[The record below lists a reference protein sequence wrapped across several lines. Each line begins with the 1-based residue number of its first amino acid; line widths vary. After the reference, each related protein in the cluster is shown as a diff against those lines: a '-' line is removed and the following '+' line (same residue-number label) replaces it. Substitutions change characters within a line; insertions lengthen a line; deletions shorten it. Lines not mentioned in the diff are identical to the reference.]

1 MFQKESHRELHLQNE
16 DEIEKPKKD
25 IYIYISRKRRQII
38 DGLRLAW

>member
-25 IYIYISRKRRQII
+25 IYIYIYPEK
-38 DGLRLAW
+38 DKKLLMN